1 MNSIIHTLIQTNTIN
16 FIVVLAVLIFILS
29 KLNVGTKINKIKE
42 EIKEYVE
49 NSVAEK
55 TIAEKELEA
64 VEEKI
69 KQLPKETKLIETSAE
84 NNIKGLEQKIKK
96 EIEDKKNDIKTSADR
111 ILNLE
116 IKQFKSKL
124 TSILSEKSV
133 ILAKDNAIEQLKNNS
148 ELHNKYIN
156 EAIEEI
162 GRISL

>member
-69 KQLPKETKLIETSAE
+69 KQLPTETKLIETSAE

>member
-29 KLNVGTKINKIKE
+29 KLNAGTKINKIKE

-49 NSVAEK
+49 NSVSEK

>member
-49 NSVAEK
+49 NSVSEK

>member
-55 TIAEKELEA
+55 TIAEKEQ
-64 VEEKI
+64 I
-69 KQLPKETKLIETSAE
+69 KQLPTETKLIETSAE